1 MMKLEVILNK
11 GNFHMGRKLIILLL
25 TFVLLAGGI
34 PTSARADSLTIAL
47 SLPAETGTFYE
58 SLVDAAQ
65 NEADT
70 LGVELVV
77 LSSDNEIDTEL
88 SNIESLIDQQV
99 DAILFSPT
107 DPALSLPAVEAA
119 SQAGIPVFLLGST
132 LESASEI
139 EVVSSLTSDNIQG
152 GELAATTLCDAIQNT
167 GTVIE
172 LVGAVAA
179 SESDAPEPLNLV
191 AARERSEGFNSYMA
205 ENCSDVTILPLV
217 VAGMDRETIV
227 TMFSDLLR
235 EEAVVGVFG
244 YDESSTLA
252 AIEASISARKSGLTF
267 VGFGATEDAI
277 AAIQQGRFI
286 TAFVTPDAWTLGE
299 LGVQTS
305 AAYLSGEEVEANIT
319 VDLAVVNLDTLAAFR
334 CRPGVNCRN

>member
-1 MMKLEVILNK
+1 MS
-11 GNFHMGRKLIILLL
+11 RKLIVLLL
-25 TFVLLAGGI
+25 TLILLAGGL
-34 PTSARADSLTIAL
+34 PTSAREDRLTIAL
-47 SLPAETGTFYE
+47 SLPTETGTFYE
-58 SLVDAAQ
+58 SMVDAAQ
-65 NEADT
+65 NAADT
-70 LGVELVV
+70 LDVELVV

-88 SNIESLIDQQV
+88 SNIEALIEQQV
-99 DAILFSPT
+99 DAILLSPT

-119 SQAGIPVFLLGST
+119 NEAGIPVFLLGSL
-132 LESASEI
+132 LESAPDVEI

-152 GELAATTLCDAIQNT
+152 GELAAEPLCEAIQNT
-167 GTVIE
+167 GVVVE
-172 LVGAVAA
+172 LVGAVEA
-179 SESDAPEPLNLV
+179 SESDTPEPLNLI
-191 AARERSEGFNSYMA
+191 AARERSAGFNTYMA
-205 ENCSDVTILPLV
+205 ENCSDTTILPLV

-227 TMFSDLLR
+227 TLFSDLLR
-235 EEAVVGVFG
+235 EEEVVGVLG

-252 AIEASISARKSGLTF
+252 ALEASISARKGGLTF